1 MECIMTTLRRL
12 TLVAAVAVALCSARA
27 DAQTLETAPAA
38 AQQVL
43 STNPFGDLLSWLN
56 AEYERTVDEET
67 TWGVSASRLESDYAS
82 ASIFVRWYPAHT
94 VFDGFYLGAH
104 AGVYQFQEYGRRGDT
119 VPGAGLHI
127 GRAWL
132 VGATRRTSL
141 SLGFGVTRRIGS
153 TSGAAPDAWPS
164 VRLINVGVVF

>member
-1 MECIMTTLRRL
+1 MTTLRRL
-12 TLVAAVAVALCSARA
+12 AFITAIVLCAGTA
-27 DAQTLETAPAA
+27 HAQTEETAPATGT
-38 AQQVL
+38 QVM
-43 STNPFGDLLSWLN
+43 STNPFGDLFSWFN
-56 AEYERTVDEET
+56 AEYERTFDEAT
-67 TWGVSASRLESDYAS
+67 TWGVSASILESDYAS

-94 VFDGFYLGAH
+94 VLDGFYLGAH
-104 AGVYQFQEYGRRGDT
+104 AGVYQFQEYGQRGDT

-164 VRLINVGVVF
+164 VRLINVGMVF